1 MTERK
6 PQGMSFETWVEQQ
19 IRRGCRRGRVRGAL
33 AGAASRCPAGTGRR
47 PPTSG
52 RWSGPAARRADV
64 GAMLPTGLALRRERE
79 ELPALVA
86 RQTSEDAV
94 RALVE
99 THNARV
105 DQYYR
110 RPVEGVWVPVG
121 MADVDAVLGDW
132 RRSRPRRPPPA
143 APRPIRRPGARL
155 VAPPDVESQ
164 LSDSPRRGNPSTKFM
179 GL

>member
-19 IRRGCRRGRVRGAL
+19 IRRAHDEGAFEGL
-33 AGAASRCPAGTGRR
+33 SLTGRPLPR
-47 PPTSG
+47 RDRDKTSYE
-52 RWSGPAARRADV
+52 WALEWARREEGDV
-64 GAMLPTGLALRRERE
+64 AAMLPTGLALRKERE

-94 RALVE
+94 RALVQA
-99 THNARV
+99 HNERV

-121 MADVDAVLGDW
+121 MADAEEVVAEW
-132 RRSRPRRPPPA
+132 RRSRPPA
-143 APRPIRRPGARL
+143 APAV
-155 VAPPDVESQ
+155 VAEPPPSR
-164 LSDSPRRGNPSTKFM
+164 RRGWWRRRS
-179 GL
+179 G